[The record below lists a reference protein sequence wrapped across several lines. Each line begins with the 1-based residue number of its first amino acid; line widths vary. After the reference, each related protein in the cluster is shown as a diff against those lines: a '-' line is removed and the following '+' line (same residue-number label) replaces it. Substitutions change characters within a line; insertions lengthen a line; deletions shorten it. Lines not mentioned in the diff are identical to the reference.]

1 MEASML
7 SYSKDARLITEQFEG
22 CRLAAYQ
29 DSVGVWTIGY
39 GHTDRVRAGDTC
51 TQEQAEV
58 WLTEDIARVVRQINR
73 DITVPLTQGEFDALV
88 DFGFNLGVHALESST
103 LWQDLAL
110 GEYGRAAAQFARWDH
125 AGGKEVE
132 GLLRRRLAERDEFV
146 GQ

>member
-1 MEASML
+1 ML
-7 SYSKDARLITEQFEG
+7 SYSKDALLLTEQFEG
-22 CRLAAYQ
+22 CRLAAYP

-39 GHTDRVRAGDTC
+39 GHTSRVRAGDTC
-51 TQEQAEV
+51 TEEQAQA
-58 WLTEDIARVVRQINR
+58 WLREDIARVVRQINR
-73 DITVPLTQGEFDALV
+73 DITVPLNQGEFDALV
-88 DFGFNLGVHALESST
+88 DFGFNLGVHALEAST

-110 GEYGRAAAQFARWDH
+110 GEYERAASQFARWDR